1 MSNKTKRTIILTV
14 KKHPDALTNDNF
26 FTRDDAVVISNARN
40 ARNAL
45 EMKQAKQVN
54 RKTNQL
60 KRFLA
65 ANKAL
70 VS

>member
-26 FTRDDAVVISNARN
+26 FTRDDA
-40 ARNAL
+40 
-45 EMKQAKQVN
+45 KQVN

>member
-40 ARNAL
+40 AL

>member
-1 MSNKTKRTIILTV
+1 MLI
-14 KKHPDALTNDNF
+14 TNDNF
-26 FTRDDAVVISNARN
+26 FTRDDAVVISN